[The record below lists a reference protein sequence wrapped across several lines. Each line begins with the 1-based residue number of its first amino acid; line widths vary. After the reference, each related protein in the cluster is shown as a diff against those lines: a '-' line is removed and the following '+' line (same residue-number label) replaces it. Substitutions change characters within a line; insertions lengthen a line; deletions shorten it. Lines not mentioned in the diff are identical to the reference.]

1 MTNKIYFPPE
11 NLQSDLC
18 KYLFVYAA
26 TKLTSNKNL
35 DQSFLSTYKSLMES
49 PTKIIQTFPK
59 DKNKKILEMRKKK
72 VFNDDYFY
80 QTKQY
85 DKETELFCFLR
96 HLRNIISHGQ
106 LREYDNHTNPRDYRN
121 LKHATLKMIPPSG
134 YDGTKYWY
142 NGEKYVYHSYSD
154 PDDRPRVYE
163 TIRPSDRKIL
173 EKYGGR
179 PSVDM
184 YPVWCKEGKEL
195 VVSSDKKTAKCK

>member
-106 LREYDNHTNPRDYRN
+106 LREDDTHTKFVLEDLDYFN
-121 LKHATLKMIPPSG
+121 
-134 YDGTKYWY
+134 
-142 NGEKYVYHSYSD
+142 N
-154 PDDRPRVYE
+154 
-163 TIRPSDRKIL
+163 RKL
-173 EKYGGR
+173 TAYGVI
-179 PSVDM
+179 S
-184 YPVWCKEGKEL
+184 KGKIDSIIKAFL
-195 VVSSDKKTAKCK
+195 QIK